1 MVPGDAMDPHMLQCE
16 EMVVPCAE
24 QSLKIVQARTPETP
38 VDDVEDVVGCANTCR
53 WKGRRADL
61 SSHHAEC
68 VSHYA
73 CLLLVRSSVRLHSL
87 EQQYRELQC
96 EHRALKQA
104 FDTLQRQRAQ
114 PPQDAQSSTSTTKNR
129 GGVSCSA
136 STLDT
141 RANTGTSATVLEP
154 PQHQSSHRIAT
165 TRTVG
170 HITPDPPT
178 ASPEATPTSAATA
191 TTGASGQS
199 RRQLKPLARS
209 QNISG
214 PHRQQPAQT
223 SAPLRREEAQQTP
236 RHQHYRCVGQRQQP
250 GGIPEKQQPQAE
262 VKAEGSQDQDELHS
276 ER

>member
-154 PQHQSSHRIAT
+154 PQQPR
-165 TRTVG
+165 G

-178 ASPEATPTSAATA
+178 ASPVSASVHSTAAATIPTPAAPA
-191 TTGASGQS
+191 TTT
-199 RRQLKPLARS
+199 
-209 QNISG
+209 
-214 PHRQQPAQT
+214 PAPET
-223 SAPLRREEAQQTP
+223 SLTPAHSTETATIPTPAAPATTTP
-236 RHQHYRCVGQRQQP
+236 
-250 GGIPEKQQPQAE
+250 
-262 VKAEGSQDQDELHS
+262 
-276 ER
+276 